1 MMKVLRGF
9 FEHNAWKDRKMKYII
24 FLGDGMAD
32 LPIKKLGD
40 VTPLQY
46 ANTPMLDNI
55 ASHGKVGMLQT
66 VAKGFEPGSDVANLT
81 VLGYDTRQCY
91 TGRASLEAAGTGS
104 GIQLKAADTVYRCNF
119 VEIEGGIMKDY
130 SAGHIDDKAAGKLA
144 KKLNKELGE
153 PDIDLYHSVGYRN
166 IIVWHNGKLVNCIPP
181 HNISDKYFKPFL
193 PKGDGSDFL
202 MQIMAKAGK
211 IIEQDKSSK
220 ATDIWIWGGGTKP
233 QLENFE
239 KRFGVGGTVIS
250 AVDLIRGIGRLTGL
264 NAPKIEGA
272 TGTINTNYTGKVDQ
286 AIAALKKDDFL
297 FCHYEA
303 ADEAS
308 HTGDLDQKIKAI
320 ENFDHLIVAP
330 IMKELN
336 SYRRWRVAVLPDHA
350 TPIKTKTH
358 TNDPVPYAILDSNNN
373 KDSGCKFNEKEIAG
387 RSREIMNPG
396 WKWMQQFMR

>member
-1 MMKVLRGF
+1 
-9 FEHNAWKDRKMKYII
+9 MKYII

-46 ANTPMLDNI
+46 ANTPILDNI

-66 VAKGFEPGSDVANLT
+66 VARGFEPGSDVANLT

-104 GIQLKAADTVYRCNF
+104 GIQLKATDTAYRCNF
-119 VEIEGGIMKDY
+119 VELRGGIMKDY
-130 SAGHIDDKAAGKLA
+130 SAGHIDDEAAGKLA
-144 KKLNKELGE
+144 KRLSEELGE
-153 PDIDLYHSVGYRN
+153 PDIDFYHSVSYRN

-181 HNISDKYFKPFL
+181 HNISDKHYKPFL
-193 PKGDGSDFL
+193 PKGDDSAYL
-202 MQIMAKAGK
+202 LQLMAKAGK
-211 IIEQDKSSK
+211 IIEQDKSST

-233 QLENFE
+233 QLENFK

-250 AVDLIRGIGRLTGL
+250 AVDLIRGIGRLVGL

-286 AIAALKKDDFL
+286 AIAALKKGDFL

-303 ADEAS
+303 ADEAG
-308 HTGDLDQKIKAI
+308 HIGDLEQKIKAI
-320 ENFDHLIVAP
+320 ENFDRLIVAP

-358 TNDPVPYAILDSNNN
+358 TNDPVPYAILNSDDNIKS
-373 KDSGCKFNEKEIAG
+373 DCRFSEKEINK
-387 RSREIMNPG
+387 RSTGVMNPG
-396 WKWMQQFMR
+396 WKWMQKFMR